1 MIHYTYNYS
10 NERKMFKKLGFK
22 RKIDQ
27 KTRKISQIKKIWIN
41 WKTKSDHNINDPLY
55 NFSNDRKM
63 FKLLGFKRKID
74 QKTKKISQIKQGKSV
89 KLKKYE

>member
-1 MIHYTYNYS
+1 MN
-10 NERKMFKKLGFK
+10 KLK
-22 RKIDQ
+22 
-27 KTRKISQIKKIWIN
+27 
-41 WKTKSDHNINDPLY
+41 KSDHNINDPLY

-74 QKTKKISQIKQGKSV
+74 QKTRKISQIKQGKSV